1 MKPRAL
7 MLTGFGINCNYET
20 GYALSMPGIEMEVDA
35 CHLNDL
41 IAEPSRLNRAHLFVL
56 PGGFSYGDHIGS
68 GRVLGNRL
76 KARVGEAILRF
87 IAEGKLILGI
97 CNGFQVLVKMG
108 LLPGNPGVSANPWAQ
123 RATLIRND
131 SGRFE
136 DRWVHLRVR
145 EGNPCPFLKGISQL
159 YFPVRHGEGKLV
171 FAEGVLSE
179 VIANGQDVL
188 RYCDEQGNPVSHYP
202 ENPNG
207 SEGNLAGLCNVSGR
221 VFGLM
226 PHPEAFLHRT
236 NHPRWTRED
245 LPEEGQGV
253 ALFRNAAAFIRN
265 EFCRRAKSQA
275 EVA

>member
-7 MLTGFGINCNYET
+7 MVTGFGINCNYET

-41 IAEPSRLNRAHLFVL
+41 IADPTRLHKAHLFVL

-76 KARVGEAILRF
+76 KARAGEAILRF
-87 IAEGKLILGI
+87 IADGKLVLGI

-108 LLPGNPGVSANPWAQ
+108 LLPGNPNGSANPWVQ

-136 DRWVHLRVR
+136 DRWVHLKVR
-145 EGNPCPFLKGISQL
+145 DGNPCPFLSGIDHL

-179 VIANGQDVL
+179 VMANGQDVL
-188 RYCDEQGNPVSHYP
+188 RYCDANGNPTSQYP

-207 SEGNLAGLCNVSGR
+207 SEGNLAGLCNSSGR

-245 LPEEGQGV
+245 LPDEGQGV
-253 ALFRNAAAFIRN
+253 AVFRNAANFIRK
-265 EFCRRAKSQA
+265 EFGRKPVNRADA
-275 EVA
+275 A